1 VRSLYLSTF
10 GRDPVPR
17 DCGGMRGWVDS
28 GLGVGELRAGL
39 EGSPEGQRVRAVRD
53 LYVELLGRDP
63 LGPDNAGLRGWVES
77 GLSLEAIRAAI
88 MQSPE
93 YRGRR

>member
-1 VRSLYLSTF
+1 
-10 GRDPVPR
+10 
-17 DCGGMRGWVDS
+17 M
-28 GLGVGELRAGL
+28 GEIEAGI

-53 LYVELLGRDP
+53 LYIEMLGRDP

-77 GLSLEAIRAAI
+77 GLGLETIRAAI

-93 YRGRR
+93 YRSRR